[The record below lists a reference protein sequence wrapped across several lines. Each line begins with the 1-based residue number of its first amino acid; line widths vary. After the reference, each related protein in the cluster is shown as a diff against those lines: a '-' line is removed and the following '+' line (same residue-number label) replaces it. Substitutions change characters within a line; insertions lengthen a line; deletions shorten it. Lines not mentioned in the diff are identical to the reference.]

1 MGGQACVFYGAA
13 QVSKDV
19 DFVILADQANLASLR
34 QALDLLNAERIAVP
48 PFDVNAL
55 NRGHAVHFRCRCP
68 QANGL
73 RIDVMSNLRGLPPF
87 EVLWSR
93 RTVVR
98 HHSGE
103 EFDLLCVPDLVAAK
117 KTQRF
122 KDWPVIELLV
132 DIHYE
137 ENKERPT
144 PDFIR
149 FWLLEAR
156 APEQLVQLATR
167 FPAEAAQFSVPR
179 PLLGIAVSGDLRR
192 LRAAILEEMAI
203 EQESDRCYWEPLKK
217 ELEEWRR
224 REAGTV
230 APSGSDEVVDI

>member
-48 PFDVNAL
+48 PLDADTL

-73 RIDVMSNLRGLPPF
+73 RIDVMSSLRGMPPF
-87 EVLWSR
+87 EILWSR

-103 EFDLLCVPDLVAAK
+103 DFDLLCVPDLVAAK
-117 KTQRF
+117 KTQRS

-156 APEQLVQLATR
+156 SPEQLAQLAAR
-167 FPAEAAQFSVPR
+167 FPSEAADCSVRR
-179 PLLGIAVSGDLRR
+179 PLLGVAVSGDLRR
-192 LRAAILEEMAI
+192 LRSELFEEMAI
-203 EQESDRCYWEPLKK
+203 EQERDRLYWEPLKK
-217 ELEEWRR
+217 ELEGWRR
-224 REAGTV
+224 LEAG
-230 APSGSDEVVDI
+230 A

>member
-1 MGGQACVFYGAA
+1 VFYGAA

-34 QALDLLNAERIAVP
+34 HALDALKADRIAVP
-48 PFDVNAL
+48 PFDADAL

-68 QANGL
+68 EANGL
-73 RIDVMSNLRGLPPF
+73 RIDVMSTLRGMPSF
-87 EVLWSR
+87 ENLWSR
-93 RTVVR
+93 RTVIR

-103 EFDLLCVPDLVAAK
+103 DFDLLCVPDLVAAK
-117 KTQRF
+117 KTQRS

-144 PDFIR
+144 PEFVR

-156 APEQLVQLATR
+156 GPEQLVELAGR
-167 FPAEAAQFSVPR
+167 FSAEAADCSVHR
-179 PLLGIAVSGDLRR
+179 PLLSLALSGDLRP
-192 LRAAILEEMAI
+192 LRTALLEEMAI
-203 EQESDRCYWEPLKK
+203 EQEKDRLYWEPLKK
-217 ELEEWRR
+217 ELEGWRKL
-224 REAGTV
+224 EAG
-230 APSGSDEVVDI
+230 P